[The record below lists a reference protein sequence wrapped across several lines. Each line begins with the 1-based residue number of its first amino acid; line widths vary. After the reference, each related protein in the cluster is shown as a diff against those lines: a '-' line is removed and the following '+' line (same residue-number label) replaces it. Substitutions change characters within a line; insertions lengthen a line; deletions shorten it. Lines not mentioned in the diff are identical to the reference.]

1 MQEIVCAVCGRR
13 LAAPPG
19 IAVACPSCGAPVSSP
34 PSSAEDDSATRPAIP
49 PVDTAQQTAQT
60 ADDETTR
67 AALPYI
73 ASIASPGHD
82 TTDSGN
88 TGAVTA
94 DYPMPPKPER
104 TQTVPP
110 PAMPATESQTQPVQP
125 LEPSAAPV
133 PPVPP
138 GALPPARRKR
148 GRFPAL
154 SIVLLIVL
162 LIAVGAAGVLF
173 ANGRLPFI
181 GATPTATIAATETP
195 APTAT
200 TPGALTIFTDA
211 DHVFSIGYPTAWLM
225 TTQNAANSQQR
236 LVIFSNPNTGANFNV
251 GTLSTTDVPA
261 QQVVEQTL
269 TVTAQKT
276 GIASR
281 TGPTTA
287 RVGGE
292 TWTQESGIVTLI
304 INKQPTP
311 VQATALAII
320 HGNHTIY
327 MLELAPVSAAP
338 AIQPTFQQML
348 QSFQFLQ

>member
-1 MQEIVCAVCGRR
+1 
-13 LAAPPG
+13 
-19 IAVACPSCGAPVSSP
+19 
-34 PSSAEDDSATRPAIP
+34 
-49 PVDTAQQTAQT
+49 
-60 ADDETTR
+60 
-67 AALPYI
+67 
-73 ASIASPGHD
+73 
-82 TTDSGN
+82 
-88 TGAVTA
+88 
-94 DYPMPPKPER
+94 MPPKPER

-110 PAMPATESQTQPVQP
+110 PAMPATEPQTQPVQP
-125 LEPSAAPV
+125 LEPSAAPGS
-133 PPVPP
+133 P
-138 GALPPARRKR
+138 GSLPSAPRKR
-148 GRFPAL
+148 SRLPAL

-173 ANGRLPFI
+173 ANGHLSFI

-200 TPGALTIFTDA
+200 APSALTIFTDA
-211 DHVFSIGYPTAWLM
+211 DHVFSIGYPTGWLM
-225 TTQNAANSQQR
+225 TTQNAADSQQR

-251 GTLSTTDVPA
+251 GTLATTDIPA

-281 TGPTTA
+281 TGPTTV
-287 RVGGE
+287 RIGGE
-292 TWTQESGIVTLI
+292 TWTQESGIVTLV

-327 MLELAPVSAAP
+327 MLELAPVSSAA
-338 AIQPTFQQML
+338 AIQPIFQQML
-348 QSFQFLQ
+348 QSFQFMQ